1 MAKAKSVFICQQC
14 GAESPKWIGHCPSC
28 GAWNTYVEERIPTK
42 ATTRAGHVRTGVL
55 PPMPLSEVESS
66 GFQRTVTGISEV
78 NRILGGGL
86 VPGSL
91 ILLGGEPGIGK
102 STLALQVAMQ
112 LSGKT
117 TLYVSGE
124 ESPEQIKMRADR
136 MNLGQEKCLIYA
148 ENLFENIA
156 AEIRKTHPAL
166 VVIDSIQTVRTE
178 EIESS
183 PGSVSQV
190 RESAARL
197 LLLSKETGIPIM
209 LIGHITKDGAI
220 AGPKV
225 LEHIVDVVL
234 QFEGNQQHLFRMLR
248 VLKNRFG
255 STSELALFEMIE
267 SGLREITN
275 PSELLLSHTHDTQ
288 LSGIATAATID
299 GIRPFLIEVQA
310 LVSPAVY
317 SAPQRTVTGFDLRRL
332 HILLAVME
340 KRAGFKLSTK
350 DVFLNI
356 AGGIRVDDTAI
367 DLAVTAAV
375 VSSMLEIPVNNHIA
389 FAAEIGLSGEIRP
402 VTRIE
407 NRIREAAKLGYT
419 QIMISGYNAQKLDA
433 AIKGIRIIPVTKIEE
448 VLKKL
453 FKP

>member
-1 MAKAKSVFICQQC
+1 MAKTRSVFICQQC

-28 GAWNTYVEERIPTK
+28 GAWNTYVEEKISAPKSRK
-42 ATTRAGHVRTGVL
+42 GHIRTEVH
-55 PPMPLSEVESS
+55 PPVPLSQVESS
-66 GFQRTVTGISEV
+66 AYNRITTGIGEF
-78 NRILGGGL
+78 NRILGGGI

-112 LSGKT
+112 INREK
-117 TLYVSGE
+117 TLYISGE
-124 ESPEQIKMRADR
+124 ESPEQIKIRADR
-136 MNLGQEKCLIYA
+136 MNLDQDQCFIFS

-156 AEIRKTHPAL
+156 SEVKRLKPSL
-166 VVIDSIQTVRTE
+166 VVIDSIQTIRTE

-190 RESAARL
+190 RESAARIL
-197 LLLSKETGIPIM
+197 LLAKETSTPVI
-209 LIGHITKDGAI
+209 LIGHITKDGTL

-255 STSELALFEMIE
+255 STSELALFEMKE
-267 SGLREITN
+267 SGLSEILN
-275 PSELLLSHTHDTQ
+275 PSDFLISHLDDQ

-317 SAPQRTVTGFDLRRL
+317 SAPQRTVTGFDIRRL

-340 KRAGFKLSTK
+340 KRGGFSLSAK

-356 AGGIRVDDTAI
+356 AGGLRVDDTAI

-375 VSSMLEIPVNNHIA
+375 ISSMLDVPLNKEIA
-389 FAAEIGLSGEIRP
+389 FAAEMGLSGEIRP
-402 VTRIE
+402 VARIE
-407 NRIREAAKLGYT
+407 YRIREAAKLGFKKM
-419 QIMISGYNAQKLDA
+419 MISGYNAEKIENPIPEIQLVPVRKLD
-433 AIKGIRIIPVTKIEE
+433 E
-448 VLKKL
+448 VVRNL
-453 FKP
+453 FKTH